1 MKNFQ
6 RINHF
11 PGMSEICRKDLL
23 SRNLTRYKFWIV
35 RSCKF
40 LICIFRM
47 MKQYPKEYA
56 FFPRTWVLPA
66 DQGDLL
72 SYMKSK
78 KKAAFIC
85 KPQKGCQGKGRFLN
99 WYASL
104 SLLLDLNEIIASIW
118 NPLKGIYITRKPI
131 IKDKESD
138 SKYIYQQYI
147 DKPLLIDGF
156 KFDLRVYVLVTSCD
170 PLR

>member
-1 MKNFQ
+1 MQVLDLYFQ
-6 RINHF
+6 NDEAVSKRVCFLPTNLGSSSWSRWPSILHEKQKESSIHMQTSERMSRQRKVFKLMRQSLALVGCNN
-11 PGMSEICRKDLL
+11 SEIK
-23 SRNLTRYKFWIV
+23 
-35 RSCKF
+35 
-40 LICIFRM
+40 
-47 MKQYPKEYA
+47 
-56 FFPRTWVLPA
+56 
-66 DQGDLL
+66 
-72 SYMKSK
+72 
-78 KKAAFIC
+78 
-85 KPQKGCQGKGRFLN
+85 
-99 WYASL
+99 
-104 SLLLDLNEIIASIW
+104 ASIW

>member
-1 MKNFQ
+1 
-6 RINHF
+6 
-11 PGMSEICRKDLL
+11 
-23 SRNLTRYKFWIV
+23 
-35 RSCKF
+35 
-40 LICIFRM
+40 

-85 KPQKGCQGKGRFLN
+85 KPQKGCQGKGGFRNWSLTLSVLLN
-99 WYASL
+99 A
-104 SLLLDLNEIIASIW
+104 NEKSIS
-118 NPLKGIYITRKPI
+118 NPPKGIYITRKPI

>member
-23 SRNLTRYKFWIV
+23 SRNLTRYELFDKADFKFE
-35 RSCKF
+35 F
-40 LICIFRM
+40 LEWWSSIQKSMLSSHEPGFFQLTKVIFCLIWKAKR
-47 MKQYPKEYA
+47 KQ
-56 FFPRTWVLPA
+56 
-66 DQGDLL
+66 L
-72 SYMKSK
+72 SYANLRKDV
-78 KKAAFIC
+78 KAKEGFS
-85 KPQKGCQGKGRFLN
+85 N
-99 WYASL
+99 WCVTFFTPIGYKWK
-104 SLLLDLNEIIASIW
+104 IASIW
-118 NPLKGIYITRKPI
+118 IPLKGIYITRKPI

-138 SKYIYQQYI
+138 SKYIIQQYI

>member
-23 SRNLTRYKFWIV
+23 SRNLTRYELWMVKRIINFNFKNDEAV
-35 RSCKF
+35 SKRVCF
-40 LICIFRM
+40 LPTNLGSSSWPRWPSVLYEKQKESGIHMQTSERM
-47 MKQYPKEYA
+47 SRQRRVSKLIRH
-56 FFPRTWVLPA
+56 FFGP
-66 DQGDLL
+66 
-72 SYMKSK
+72 
-78 KKAAFIC
+78 I
-85 KPQKGCQGKGRFLN
+85 GCN
-99 WYASL
+99 WK
-104 SLLLDLNEIIASIW
+104 NSIS
-118 NPLKGIYITRKPI
+118 NPSKGIYITRKPI